1 MSVAFD
7 DIVAALDRIRPLI
20 VSPTPVIAVGPFHAK
35 LESLQKT
42 GSFKARGAL
51 NALLARR
58 DSSAHV
64 VAHSTGNHGIAV
76 AWAAAQLGTPCSIVV
91 PHTCAPL
98 KLAAM
103 RSHGSP
109 TIVLCEAS
117 ERAASADALARDLP
131 GAVLLSPYDDPL
143 VIAGQG
149 TIALELLSQVA
160 DLDAIV
166 VPTSGGGLISGIA
179 VAAKH
184 LRPSI
189 RIIAATPRHKMLG
202 EAIATRNRTPGPA
215 APLATIVDA
224 MLTKHVGAQHCWP
237 IVCELVDHVIELTDD
252 AVRAAMRQLFEGAKI
267 VVEPAG
273 AVAFAATQTP
283 EFAVLGLTRV
293 ALIVCGGNIGLANFA
308 ELALTSS

>member
-1 MSVAFD
+1 MSVSFAD
-7 DIVAALDRIRPLI
+7 VSAALDRIRPLI
-20 VSPTPVIAVGPFHAK
+20 VSPTPVITCGAFHLK

-51 NALLARR
+51 NALLARH
-58 DSSAHV
+58 SAGMHV

-76 AWAAAQLGTPCSIVV
+76 AWAAAQLGTACTIVV

-98 KLAAM
+98 KLAM
-103 RSHGSP
+103 MQLWGPP
-109 TIVLCEAS
+109 TIVQCDAA
-117 ERAASADALARDLP
+117 ERAARADAIARESN
-131 GAVLLSPYDDPL
+131 AVLLSPYDDPL

-149 TIALELLSQVA
+149 TIAIELLSQVA

-166 VPTSGGGLISGIA
+166 VPASGGGLISGIA

-189 RIIAATPRHKMLG
+189 RIVAATPEHKMLG
-202 EAIATRNRTPGPA
+202 EAIATRNRTPGSS

-237 IVCELVDHVIELTDD
+237 IVSELVDHVIEVSDD
-252 AVRAAMRQLFEGAKI
+252 DVAAAMRQLFERAKI

-273 AVAFAATQTP
+273 AVAWAAVHRP
-283 EFAVLGLTRV
+283 EFAALGLTRV
-293 ALIVCGGNIGLANFA
+293 ALVVCGGNIGLTNFID
-308 ELALTSS
+308 LTKRS